1 MNHSSDSTARTREKQ
16 QLCESLTI
24 RLSVQDQSC
33 GRQAAENPEH
43 SVGYRGLR
51 QEDSSASKLECQ
63 LRALFSGQAI
73 DVLKLAVNEST
84 FEAVIDK
91 GTMDSILVRLHSA
104 AALCMHLLCTVAMAG
119 STDWCLQHCLID
131 LTMGRALTRQS
142 HRASFICPVE
152 CTCSATLFSLRLQQL
167 TQDVFT
173 ASSTHRMFAALTGTC
188 CAQCGAASARRV
200 AQMCKNIS
208 RYKQSRTQTERS
220 SRACADWL

>member
-1 MNHSSDSTARTREKQ
+1 MTARHAHERNSS
-16 QLCESLTI
+16 CESLTI

-33 GRQAAENPEH
+33 GRQAAGNPEH

-51 QEDSSASKLECQ
+51 QGDSSASKLECQ

-104 AALCMHLLCTVAMAG
+104 AALCMHLLRTVAMAG

-131 LTMGRALTRQS
+131 LTMGRALTRQC
-142 HRASFICPVE
+142 HRASLICPVE

-167 TQDVFT
+167 TQDV
-173 ASSTHRMFAALTGTC
+173 LTC
-188 CAQCGAASARRV
+188 VLDSQNVCSADRYLLCAVR
-200 AQMCKNIS
+200 S
-208 RYKQSRTQTERS
+208 RFG
-220 SRACADWL
+220 